1 MKFTKFGKALLTSA
15 LSAGII
21 FGVSSCVQSYST
33 GYLYVT
39 GTETASTSGNGVI
52 SGFKVDHNTGYLT
65 PINGLPVSSG
75 GANPSRAVLA
85 VQSRF
90 LYVLNR
96 GVNASG
102 GFICTPPGTSPGPC
116 QNANITLFAV
126 GGNGVLSPQET
137 FYTQGIN
144 PSRMI
149 LDSSG
154 SYLLVLDHDAPD
166 NQAPSS
172 TDACARALGGST
184 TCGDVTV
191 FQINQQTGRLSLEVN
206 SQVTSAVGSSTPLTY
221 FPVPSNPVDF
231 AMAGTYLLTLSG
243 SSFSYDSTT
252 GAYNGGSSVFPYQ
265 FSPSAGQLLLTS
277 NSSQP
282 LGISHGNAIYYTFNV
297 AYVLA
302 NDPATISFNG
312 SSEVAQSQILPFT
325 VGSTGALQ
333 AEAVGNIPDDPTLA
347 NPIAI
352 LEENKGKFVYVANQG
367 NNSAGA
373 NAQSGISGYYVLTL
387 PTYQISFIAG
397 EPWGSGAGP
406 QCIVEDPSEQ
416 FIYEANFNDSTVYG
430 RVLDP
435 NSGVLNL
442 MRNTKSFSV
451 PGPPTWCLMDGRTF

>member
-65 PINGLPVSSG
+65 NINGLPVSSG

-102 GFICTPPGTSPGPC
+102 GAICTPPGTSPGPC
-116 QNANITLFAV
+116 QNANITEFAL
-126 GGNGVLSPQET
+126 GGNGVLTPQET
-137 FYTQGIN
+137 FYTQGLN

-149 LDSSG
+149 IDSSG

-166 NQAPSS
+166 NSAPSS
-172 TDACARALGGST
+172 TDACARALGGAT
-184 TCGDVTV
+184 TCGDITV
-191 FQINQQTGRLSLEVN
+191 FQINQLTGRLSLETN
-206 SQVTSAVGSSTPLTY
+206 AQVTAAVGSSAPLTY

-231 AMAGTYLLTLSG
+231 AAAGTYVLTLSG
-243 SSFSYDSTT
+243 SSFSYDPITA
-252 GAYNGGSSVFPYQ
+252 AYNGGTSVFPYQ
-265 FSPSAGQLLLTS
+265 FNPSAGQLTLTS

-282 LGISHGNAIYYTFNV
+282 LGILHGNAIYYTFNV

-302 NDPATISFNG
+302 SDPATINFNG
-312 SSEVAQSQILPFT
+312 SPEVAQSQVLPFS

-333 AEAVGNIPDDPTLA
+333 AEAVGNIPVNPTLA

-352 LEENKGKFVYVANQG
+352 FEENKGKFVYVASQG
-367 NNSAGA
+367 NNVAGA
-373 NAQSGISGYYVLTL
+373 NAQSGISAYYVLTL

-397 EPWGSGAGP
+397 EPFGSGAGP
-406 QCIVEDPSEQ
+406 QCIVEDPSNQ
-416 FIYEANFNDSTVYG
+416 FIYEADFDDSSIYG

-435 NSGVLNL
+435 NSGVLNM
-442 MRNTKSFSV
+442 MRNTKSFAL
-451 PGPPTWCLMDGRTF
+451 PGPATWCLIDGRTY